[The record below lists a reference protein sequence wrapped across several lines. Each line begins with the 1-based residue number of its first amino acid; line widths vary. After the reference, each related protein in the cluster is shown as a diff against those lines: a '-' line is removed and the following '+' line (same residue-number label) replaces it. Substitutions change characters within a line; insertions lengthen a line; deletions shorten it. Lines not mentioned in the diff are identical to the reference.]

1 MLIDDMKALME
12 PDIKL
17 QSPIVPELFI
27 TGRKLNVTL
36 VFMSQFCFKIPTNIR
51 TNVTHYHGELQQIAL
66 NHISNMNLKIS

>member
-51 TNVTHYHGELQQIAL
+51 TNVTHYHE
-66 NHISNMNLKIS
+66 NLPRVNFDKQH